1 MATPKPNYLLRL
13 IRLERRLNRAVQ
25 QLEAIAANRDPITGT
40 FRPGTSIDPK
50 ALRAAWGIDTQRAAF
65 KQRLIAAINA
75 RK

>member
-1 MATPKPNYLLRL
+1 MANQKPDYLLRL
-13 IRLERRLNRAVQ
+13 IRLERRLNLAVR
-25 QLEAIAANRDPITGT
+25 QLEAINASRDPITGT

-50 ALRAAWGIDTQRAAF
+50 ALRSAWGIDTQRAAF